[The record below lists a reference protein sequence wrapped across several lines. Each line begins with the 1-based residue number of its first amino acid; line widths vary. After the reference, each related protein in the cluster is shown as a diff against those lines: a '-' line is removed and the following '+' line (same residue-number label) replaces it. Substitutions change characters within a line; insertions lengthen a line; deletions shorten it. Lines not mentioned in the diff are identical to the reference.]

1 MVQLMVQPL
10 LLNINDF
17 PDDVIYNIAIY
28 AGNFFKTALSIHLI
42 FGNNLSLPMSLN
54 LTCKTL

>member
-1 MVQLMVQPL
+1 MVQPL
-10 LLNINDF
+10 LLNINDL

-28 AGNFFKTALSIHLI
+28 AGIFLKIALSIHLI

>member
-17 PDDVIYNIAIY
+17 PDDVIIIL
-28 AGNFFKTALSIHLI
+28 LSMLVI
-42 FGNNLSLPMSLN
+42 FLKLL
-54 LTCKTL
+54 